1 MVQLVPVNKQANNK
15 EEIANQITHWHN
27 LSASSSEQILLSKSE
42 MVKYSIARLQR
53 YNVLI
58 NHWLLKIL
66 TMFSR

>member
-1 MVQLVPVNKQANNK
+1 VPVNKQANNK

-42 MVKYSIARLQR
+42 MVKYSTARLQR

-58 NHWLLKIL
+58 NH
-66 TMFSR
+66 